1 MQAVN
6 GIAGISKRLAR
17 CLLYLVGAC
26 LMAAGASSASL
37 AGPPEARRALAA
49 TYEFVDLTSLPAKAD
64 RKSINAAGQ
73 VTFTTLNGRGGY
85 RIFFYNG
92 ATVQDLGEEHGRSIN
107 TITVDKPGKV
117 LGYVFTASNEA
128 QIFSWT
134 ARQGRVNLTFG
145 SAYGTVITDLNSKE
159 QAAGHYFADRGSPI
173 RGFAWTHE
181 SGLIPLGTLGGLGS
195 SASAINEAGEVVG
208 SSDTNYGTTHA
219 FAWTLRAGMLDLGT
233 LGGTTSAAIAINA
246 SGQVIG
252 ISTNSSGE
260 SHAFSWTR
268 RDGMVDLGTLGG
280 NSSSPLAINSLGQV
294 IGISTTYSGDTHAF
308 SWTRKGGMVDL
319 GTLGGVSSTA
329 SAINDAGEIV
339 GEASDSSGTIHPFI
353 WTKEHGMVDLGTRIP
368 GAPAGIAIKYPFA
381 LSENG
386 AIVLRKSE
394 GGLAL
399 LRPIGRHNE
408 NHGKRHDDHGR
419 QSPFMAI
426 LKK

>member
-1 MQAVN
+1 MEAVN
-6 GIAGISKRLAR
+6 GIASFSKRLAR
-17 CLLYLVGAC
+17 CLLYLVSAF
-26 LMAAGASSASL
+26 LVAGASSASL
-37 AGPPEARRALAA
+37 ARPPETRRALAT
-49 TYEFVDLTSLPAKAD
+49 TYEFVDLTSLPAKANP
-64 RKSINAAGQ
+64 KSINAAGQ
-73 VTFTTLNGRGGY
+73 VTFTTPNALSGY

-92 ATVQDLGEEHGRSIN
+92 STVQDLGEEHGKSID
-107 TITVDKPGKV
+107 TITVDEPGKV
-117 LGYVFTASNEA
+117 LGYVWAGIEA

-134 ARQGRVNLTFG
+134 ARQGRVNVTFG
-145 SAYGTVITDLNSKE
+145 KNYETVITDINSKE
-159 QAAGHYFADRGSPI
+159 QAAGYYFADRGTPI
-173 RGFAWTHE
+173 MAFAWTKE
-181 SGLIPLGTLGGLGS
+181 SGLIHLGTLGGLGS

-208 SSDTNYGTTHA
+208 SSDTNYGTSHA
-219 FAWTLRAGMLDLGT
+219 FAWTRRAGMLDLGT
-233 LGGTTSAAIAINA
+233 LGGTQSAAIAINA

-252 ISTNSSGE
+252 NSNNSSGE

-280 NSSSPLAINSLGQV
+280 NSSSALAINSLGQV
-294 IGISTTYSGDTHAF
+294 TGISTTYSGDTHAF

-319 GTLGGVSSTA
+319 GTFGGVSSTV

-339 GEASDSSGTIHPFI
+339 GEASDSSGTNHPFI
-353 WTKEHGMVDLGTRIP
+353 WTKEHGMVDLGTRIRK
-368 GAPAGIAIKYPFA
+368 APAGIVLSNPSA

-386 AIVLRKSE
+386 SIVMRKSS